1 MRTSVKAFASVAGLS
16 AMLATGVF
24 IGQAMAD
31 QPHMQNA
38 IDDLQHA
45 RAELVAAAPDKG
57 GHRVKAMALV
67 DEALVQVRAGIEVAR
82 H

>member
-1 MRTSVKAFASVAGLS
+1 MRTSMKAFASVAGLS

-38 IDDLQHA
+38 LNALQNA
-45 RAELVAAAPDKG
+45 RSELVAATPDKG
-57 GHRVKAMALV
+57 GHRAKAMALT
-67 DEALVQVRAGIEVAR
+67 DEAIAQVKAGVEVAR
-82 H
+82 

>member
-1 MRTSVKAFASVAGLS
+1 MHTSLKAFASVAGLS
-16 AMLATGVF
+16 AMLVSGVF

-38 IDDLQHA
+38 LNALQSA
-45 RAELVAAAPDKG
+45 RSQLVASAADKG

-67 DEALVQVRAGIEVAR
+67 DEAIVQVKAGISTAR
-82 H
+82 